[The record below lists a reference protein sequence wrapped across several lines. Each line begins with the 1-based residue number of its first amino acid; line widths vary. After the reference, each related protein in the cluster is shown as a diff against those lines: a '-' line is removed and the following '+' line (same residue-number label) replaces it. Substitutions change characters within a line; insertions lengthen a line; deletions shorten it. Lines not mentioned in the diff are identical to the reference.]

1 MGNNRLVR
9 LVQLAFEKWGRDDC
23 GNLGAALAY
32 FALFSLF
39 PLILVILSLVGFFVD
54 PNEFEV
60 QQRLLNAIGSD
71 QVRELITQTLQSLN
85 ENSTST
91 GLIGFA
97 TLLLAASGIF
107 GVLDKNFDVI
117 WEVRAVDNK
126 KSGLIATALTMLKDK
141 LVSFALVLG
150 CVLLMLLS
158 VVSAVLV
165 TAVSTFTN
173 WLPGQGFL
181 LQTLQFLVTLAL
193 LALAFGSLF
202 KVLPSR
208 RIKIS
213 DVVVPALVAAL
224 LFTVLQ
230 KVVGIY
236 LSRTNYASYGAI
248 GGVMALMVWIYL
260 SSLVL
265 LFGGELSYAWA
276 HVFGSMRGEKTPPA
290 ASDKKP
296 ELEQSPL

>member
-9 LVQLAFEKWGRDDC
+9 LMQLAIEKWGRDDC

-39 PLILVILSLVGFFVD
+39 PLLLVILSLVGFFVD
-54 PNEFEV
+54 PNEFAV
-60 QQRLLNAIGSD
+60 QQRLLDAVGSE

-85 ENSTST
+85 QNSTST

-117 WEVRAVDNK
+117 WEVRQPENQKTGIVAMV
-126 KSGLIATALTMLKDK
+126 LTVIKDK

-158 VVSAVLV
+158 VMSTVLV
-165 TAVSTFTN
+165 TAVSTFTD
-173 WLPGQGFL
+173 WLPGQGFV
-181 LQTLQFLVTLAL
+181 LQTLQFLVSLAL

-208 RIKIS
+208 RIKVR
-213 DVVVPALVAAL
+213 DVIVPALIAAL

-236 LSRTNYASYGAI
+236 LSRANYASYGAI

-276 HVFGSMRGEKTPPA
+276 HVFGSMRNKHAPA